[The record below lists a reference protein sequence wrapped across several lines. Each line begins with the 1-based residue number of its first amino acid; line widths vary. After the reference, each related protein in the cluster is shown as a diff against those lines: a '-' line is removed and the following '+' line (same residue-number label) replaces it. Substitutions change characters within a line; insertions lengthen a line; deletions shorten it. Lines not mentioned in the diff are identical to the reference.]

1 MQYSAVVTS
10 AMLSALTMPFILNFA
25 HKRKLYDI
33 AGGRKNHNGNIPR
46 LGGLGMFLAFV
57 AMVTAFSIMQT
68 GPVSRE
74 LWSRGDKLWPFAV
87 GAVLMHTIGLMDDLK
102 AQPAPLK
109 LGVQVL
115 AALVVALAGYRF
127 RGFGFRADILT
138 ESWSWL
144 SIILSVGWIVGVAN
158 AINFIDGLDGLAGS
172 ISFIAAMAF
181 GIFYYQSGDASSS
194 FLCLSVAGAAVGF
207 LFFNFPAPKA
217 KIFMGDSGSLFLG
230 FCLAVMPFLGQAQAG
245 TTLETL
251 PGGNPIPTLGL
262 IPSITLLG
270 LPVFDTL
277 RVIALRVRNG
287 VSPMK
292 PDRQHIHYLFADSGY
307 RPLAVLGV
315 LDATAIML
323 AAAVFL
329 AASMPQS
336 LGYLLMLISIGILCI
351 VFRYAM
357 SLKPA
362 KAR

>member
-1 MQYSAVVTS
+1 MQYSVVITS

-25 HKRKLYDI
+25 HSRKLYDI

-46 LGGLGMFLAFV
+46 LGGMGMFLAFA
-57 AMVTAFSIMQT
+57 AMVAAFSIVQT

-74 LWSRGDKLWPFAV
+74 LGSRGDKLWPFAV

-109 LGVQVL
+109 LGVQVF

-127 RGFGFRADILT
+127 RGFGFRADVLT

-144 SIILSVGWIVGVAN
+144 SIVLSVGWIVGVAN

-207 LFFNFPAPKA
+207 LFFNFPAPRA

-245 TTLETL
+245 AVGIGAGTQ
-251 PGGNPIPTLGL
+251 GAQAGLGL

-270 LPVFDTL
+270 LPVFDAL
-277 RVIALRVRNG
+277 RVIALRVREG

-292 PDRQHIHYLFADSGY
+292 ADRQHIHYLFADSGY
-307 RPLAVLGV
+307 RPLAVIGV
-315 LDATAIML
+315 LDVAAIML
-323 AAAVFL
+323 VAAVFL

-336 LGYLLMLISIGILCI
+336 LGYLLMLISIGILFI
-351 VFRYAM
+351 LFRYAM
-357 SLKPA
+357 SLKPD
-362 KAR
+362 KAC